1 MLAVLSACQTTEQTR
16 DRVTAFFTEVTF
28 GDNTSLVSEQ
38 QLNTRRVR
46 RWQTAPTVA
55 IQGAPS
61 ESQRQAV
68 AESVT
73 RISSATGLNVTLT
86 DGSGDIIINFTDERE
101 FVIRK
106 NVAAGCYAHTRRRGD
121 RIRSVEIKIGKRC
134 DPETVWCLDHE
145 LMHAFGFF
153 GHSHRLRSVM
163 SASHHEVRLTDWDL
177 MALRIL
183 YDPGVTEGDKW
194 ADIRPIAL
202 KYINREIE

>member
-16 DRVTAFFTEVTF
+16 DRVTVFFTEVTF

-46 RWQTAPTVA
+46 RWQTAPAVA

-106 NVAAGCYAHTRRRGD
+106 NVAAGCYAHTRRHGD
-121 RIRSVEIKIGKRC
+121 RIRSVEIKIGKRS

>member
-16 DRVTAFFTEVTF
+16 DRVTVFFTEVTF

-46 RWQTAPTVA
+46 RWQTAPAVA

-121 RIRSVEIKIGKRC
+121 RIRSVEIKIGKRS

>member
-16 DRVTAFFTEVTF
+16 DRVTVFFTEVTF

-121 RIRSVEIKIGKRC
+121 RIRSVEIKIGKRS